1 MGVTI
6 RIILSE
12 AHCAIVCTVQS
23 AGTSSH
29 HSLLLL
35 YISSTFQFV
44 TSQEKCD
51 RIVELCLKYD
61 ERSRLAEYQFY
72 RSDEAEDLER
82 SGAVDMELAALHA
95 KLRGGGDVLHRV
107 CAIAAFAAT
116 GSRRCHEHILGQLE
130 TQNAGMGIVKEAL
143 EEFANLL
150 DEGRQKK
157 QLSGCLAIL

>member
-1 MGVTI
+1 M
-6 RIILSE
+6 
-12 AHCAIVCTVQS
+12 
-23 AGTSSH
+23 
-29 HSLLLL
+29 
-35 YISSTFQFV
+35 
-44 TSQEKCD
+44 
-51 RIVELCLKYD
+51 ELCLKYD

-72 RSDEAEDLER
+72 RSDEAEELER

-150 DEGRQKK
+150 DEGRQKE
-157 QLSGCLAIL
+157 QLSEYLAIL